1 MNEPLTTAGTT
12 AGGAGR
18 PVDVA
23 PDPVVRVDDLSIS
36 YAAGRREVP
45 VVRGVSFDVAAGR
58 ALGLVGESG
67 SGKST
72 VARTLLAHLRRGS
85 RVVSGSVRVAGDDV
99 FALDERARRAL
110 RGGTAA
116 LVAQNAGQALTP
128 SMRVGRQLREALES
142 HGLPGGD
149 DRVLELVRHVRL
161 PDPETI
167 VRRYPHQ
174 LSGGQQQRVAIAMA
188 IAARPKLL
196 VLDEPTTALD
206 VVTQSAVLELIRDL
220 AVELGMAIVLVSH
233 DLGVVSTMA
242 DEIAVMREGRVVEHA
257 PTASLFAD
265 PQHEYTRE
273 LLASIPR
280 VHADASAPRS
290 VHDTA
295 TSRGVQHETRREA
308 DDAPAGGA
316 AQEPGTAPG
325 TALGEVVTDV
335 TAPRSVHGTATSR
348 GVQHETRRD
357 DPAAPAA
364 PATGPVVTAS
374 DLVVRYGRGLPAAV
388 DGVSFSIGRRETL
401 AVVGESGSG
410 KSTLATALAGLIPAE
425 SGRFAFHGADGVE
438 SDLTRPVAGRTATL
452 RRSIQLI
459 FQNADTSLNPR
470 RTVGAAIARPLKLF
484 TGESSPERVAELL
497 VEVGLP
503 PEFASRL
510 PAQLSGGQRQRV
522 GIARALAAGPELIIA
537 DEITTALDVRVQA
550 GVLDLLAG
558 LRDEKGL
565 SCLFISHDLAV
576 VRGVADRVAVMTGGR
591 IVEVGPTE
599 RVFQGPNHPY
609 TRTLL
614 DATLDPGTT
623 ELPDVGDAR
632 PRWRDADG
640 WDDHGGGHHVKR
652 WEAM

>member
-1 MNEPLTTAGTT
+1 VTESLTGTTSTATT

-18 PVDVA
+18 LVDVA
-23 PDPVVRVDDLSIS
+23 PDPVVRVDDLSVS

-45 VVRGVSFDVAAGR
+45 VVQGVSFEVGAGR

-242 DEIAVMREGRVVEHA
+242 DEIAVMHVGRIVEHA
-257 PTASLFAD
+257 PTASLFAE

-280 VHADASAPRS
+280 VHAAAAAP
-290 VHDTA
+290 H
-295 TSRGVQHETRREA
+295 
-308 DDAPAGGA
+308 
-316 AQEPGTAPG
+316 
-325 TALGEVVTDV
+325 
-335 TAPRSVHGTATSR
+335 SVHGTATSR

-357 DPAAPAA
+357 EGDAPTVPDAPAA
-364 PATGPVVTAS
+364 SAAGPVVTAH

-470 RTVGAAIARPLKLF
+470 RTVGAAIARPLTLF

-640 WDDHGGGHHVKR
+640 WDDHGDGHHVKR

>member
-1 MNEPLTTAGTT
+1 MAV
-12 AGGAGR
+12 ADRGA
-18 PVDVA
+18 DV
-23 PDPVVRVDDLSIS
+23 VVRVSDLAIS

-45 VVRGVSFDVAAGR
+45 VVRGVSFDVRAGR

-72 VARTLLAHLRRGS
+72 VARTLIAHLRRGS
-85 RVVSGSVRVAGDDV
+85 RIVGGSVTVAGDDV
-99 FALDERARRAL
+99 FALDERSRRAL

-188 IAARPKLL
+188 IAARPRLL

-220 AVELGMAIVLVSH
+220 AVELEMAIVLVSH
-233 DLGVVSTMA
+233 DMGVVSTMV
-242 DEIAVMREGRVVEHA
+242 DEIAVMHDGRIVEHA
-257 PTASLFAD
+257 PTASLFAE

-280 VHADASAPRS
+280 VRSADAAPPAAAAAPSAAAA
-290 VHDTA
+290 TA
-295 TSRGVQHETRREA
+295 PGSEHRTGSRRGALHETRR
-308 DDAPAGGA
+308 A
-316 AQEPGTAPG
+316 AAAASP
-325 TALGEVVTDV
+325 
-335 TAPRSVHGTATSR
+335 
-348 GVQHETRRD
+348 
-357 DPAAPAA
+357 APAA
-364 PATGPVVTAS
+364 AS
-374 DLVVRYGRGLPAAV
+374 AASPEPPIVSARDLVVRYGRGLPAAV
-388 DGVSFSIGRRETL
+388 DGISFDIAPRETL

-425 SGRFAFHGADGVE
+425 SGTFAFRGSDGVD
-438 SDLTRPVAGRTATL
+438 SDLAQPVAARSAAL
-452 RRSIQLI
+452 RRSIQLV

-470 RTVGAAIARPLKLF
+470 RTVGAAIARPLRLF
-484 TGESSPERVAELL
+484 TGEASPARVAELL

-503 PEFASRL
+503 AEFASRL

-522 GIARALAAGPELIIA
+522 GIARALAAGPDLIIA

-550 GVLDLLAG
+550 DVLDLLTG

-576 VRGVADRVAVMTGGR
+576 VRGVADRVAVMTGGA
-591 IVEVGPTE
+591 IVEIGPTD
-599 RVFQGPNHPY
+599 RVFAGPNHPY

-614 DATLDPGTT
+614 DATLDPGST
-623 ELPDVGDAR
+623 ELPGVGDAR

-640 WDDHGGGHHVKR
+640 WDDLGDGHRVKH
-652 WEAM
+652 WEAL